1 MSVCFSYFIIHLIKN
16 VFIMFA
22 FVYVFLIGVQ
32 LIYHFVLVSGVQ
44 QNDSVI
50 HTYITIFSDSFPL

>member
-1 MSVCFSYFIIHLIKN
+1 
-16 VFIMFA
+16 MFA